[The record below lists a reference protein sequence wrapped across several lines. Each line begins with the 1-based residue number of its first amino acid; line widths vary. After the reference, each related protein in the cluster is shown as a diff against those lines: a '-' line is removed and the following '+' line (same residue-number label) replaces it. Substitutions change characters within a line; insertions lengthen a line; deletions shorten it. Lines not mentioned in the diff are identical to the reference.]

1 MITVIATA
9 ATAIPTNMH
18 VHVENVDVSDTFS
31 VGLNACDSLNARDS
45 YPSNNLISFMSV
57 IPYQYTHHVIVS
69 GKHDYLMRSA
79 ALTTAIK

>member
-1 MITVIATA
+1 MNTVIATA
-9 ATAIPTNMH
+9 VVAIPTNMH
-18 VHVENVDVSDTFS
+18 AHVENVDVFDTFS
-31 VGLNACDSLNARDS
+31 VGLNVCDS

-57 IPYQYTHHVIVS
+57 MSYQYTHHVIVS